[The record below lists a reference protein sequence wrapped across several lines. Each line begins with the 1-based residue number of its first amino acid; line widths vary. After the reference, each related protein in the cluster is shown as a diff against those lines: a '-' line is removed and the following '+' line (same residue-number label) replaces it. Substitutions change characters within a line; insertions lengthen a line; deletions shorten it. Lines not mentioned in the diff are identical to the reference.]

1 MIRSNPYN
9 FELSDPNSFPM
20 TSERS
25 RNDAGAPATL
35 FIRLDRSHPLG
46 EQLGRRIRNFIR
58 EKRLLPGTRLPS
70 LRVMAKELGIS
81 VDTVL
86 DVYRLLSD
94 EGWLRS
100 RRGAGFFV
108 SDDPNVAAE
117 RNEVDTAAP
126 DASRSTSSRRPSHN
140 LLDKTARVREQLVPE
155 QRTFTKAPLTTYASG
170 MNCIAEKHFLRFAAQ
185 LARSPWLHPRTA
197 IRRAICRCGTQYA
210 GDCSKVRGSKFAP
223 NRWS

>member
-1 MIRSNPYN
+1 
-9 FELSDPNSFPM
+9 
-20 TSERS
+20 
-25 RNDAGAPATL
+25 
-35 FIRLDRSHPLG
+35 
-46 EQLGRRIRNFIR
+46 
-58 EKRLLPGTRLPS
+58 
-70 LRVMAKELGIS
+70 MAKELGIS

-126 DASRSTSSRRPSHN
+126 DASRSTASRRPSHN

-185 LARSPWLHPRTA
+185 LARSP
-197 IRRAICRCGTQYA
+197 
-210 GDCSKVRGSKFAP
+210 
-223 NRWS
+223 